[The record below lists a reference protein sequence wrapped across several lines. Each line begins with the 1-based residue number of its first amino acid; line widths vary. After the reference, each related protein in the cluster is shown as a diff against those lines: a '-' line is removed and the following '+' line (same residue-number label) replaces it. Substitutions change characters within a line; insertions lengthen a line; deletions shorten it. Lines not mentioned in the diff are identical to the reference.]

1 MRSFPKHLYDSF
13 IRVNGWLVGLVGLI
27 FSVGSFFFIK
37 PDTTVAIGWLIS
49 TVIVAILVLVV
60 AMDAAYV
67 AWRSLKRGLPD
78 VRRSLAPPAAYDG
91 IDLLLLVDPS
101 DLFAVDAMI
110 AVYVNEDDY
119 ERLLAVGRVLTIQTN
134 GFLQVGIKA
143 TADAGDDSLSKLRSN
158 DASFLRK
165 LLVKPSVPSY
175 AIQEK

>member
-1 MRSFPKHLYDSF
+1 
-13 IRVNGWLVGLVGLI
+13 
-27 FSVGSFFFIK
+27 
-37 PDTTVAIGWLIS
+37 
-49 TVIVAILVLVV
+49 
-60 AMDAAYV
+60 
-67 AWRSLKRGLPD
+67 
-78 VRRSLAPPAAYDG
+78 
-91 IDLLLLVDPS
+91 
-101 DLFAVDAMI
+101 MI